1 MYDSD
6 CDKVKLKFISN
17 TVIGCNIPKA
27 LLTMDTH
34 NSLEAY
40 IHTYLVE
47 SMESFM
53 LVIDAWREDH
63 SENKEAILGRS

>member
-27 LLTMDTH
+27 LLTMDTY
-34 NSLEAY
+34 NSLEAD
-40 IHTYLVE
+40 IHTYLVGFR
-47 SMESFM
+47 ESFM
-53 LVIDAWREDH
+53 LVIDA
-63 SENKEAILGRS
+63 